1 MLPLGYKVEDG
12 KIEIDEQGAE
22 KIRKLFE
29 AYLDGHSMIT
39 AGKKVGIRKNHSSI
53 AGMLCNRHY
62 LGDDIFP
69 RIIDKDS
76 FQRVVEERAKRT
88 KMGQRI
94 TEPGKPGEIRISLK
108 KPKEMFEDPF
118 KQAEYAYSLI
128 QTMVITYG
136 T

>member
-29 AYLDGHSMIT
+29 AYLEGHSMME

-53 AGMLCNRHY
+53 AGMLSNQKY

-69 RIIDKDS
+69 RIIDEDS
-76 FQRVVEERAKRT
+76 FQRVLEERAKRT
-88 KMGQRI
+88 TMGQMKI
-94 TEPGKPGEIRISLK
+94 EPGKHGESRILLK
-108 KPKEMFEDPF
+108 KPKQMYEDPF

-128 QTMVITYG
+128 QTEVIIYG